1 MGSTWGLKST
11 IVGTV
16 YADFVTCYP
25 KTLPLTCSPY
35 KPHHVAT
42 YGRNDAGKLAEGCL
56 CCSAVRAQ
64 APRRDNLVKQD
75 PRSPVPRVHFPRQ
88 QIYLF
93 HWTHVGIAGVSGG
106 TPCEQPTEPQTHCAP
121 SVDVGLK
128 NDAGRLNTIGTAIGP
143 LIFAAGRT
151 YWGRLAHTTTA
162 WPSTHVIAMETVL
175 TPSPCCPPRSFNQIL
190 YIFSVLP
197 LISSA
202 LCFFLLKKPKLPP
215 RATTIYANKG
225 VIAPPTHT
233 PPQAFPS
240 LARPQC
246 CHRHTEH

>member
-16 YADFVTCYP
+16 YADFVTR
-25 KTLPLTCSPY
+25 SPY
-35 KPHHVAT
+35 KSHHVAT
-42 YGRNDAGKLAEGCL
+42 HGRNGAGKLAEGCP

-75 PRSPVPRVHFPRQ
+75 PRFPVPRVHFPRQ

-93 HWTHVGIAGVSGG
+93 YWTHVGIAGVSGG

-151 YWGRLAHTTTA
+151 YWGRLAHTSYYYCVALYPCHCDGGRPSANPFTLLPAPQLQPDPVHILCSAFDLIRTLLLLAQETKTA
-162 WPSTHVIAMETVL
+162 PAGHDDICE
-175 TPSPCCPPRSFNQIL
+175 
-190 YIFSVLP
+190 
-197 LISSA
+197 
-202 LCFFLLKKPKLPP
+202 
-215 RATTIYANKG
+215 
-225 VIAPPTHT
+225 
-233 PPQAFPS
+233 
-240 LARPQC
+240 
-246 CHRHTEH
+246 

>member
-16 YADFVTCYP
+16 YADFVTR
-25 KTLPLTCSPY
+25 SPY
-35 KPHHVAT
+35 KSHHVAT
-42 YGRNDAGKLAEGCL
+42 HGRNGAGKLAEGCP

-75 PRSPVPRVHFPRQ
+75 PRFPVPRVHFPRQ

-93 HWTHVGIAGVSGG
+93 YWTHVGIAGVSGG

-162 WPSTHVIAMETVL
+162 WPSTHVIAMEAVL